1 MVVTN
6 LIYQREALD
15 VILLDFPQDFEFLSE
30 NVETVAQIILL
41 LSRFKISTSMISKA

>member
-30 NVETVAQIILL
+30 NVETVAQITNQPVSVVIVY
-41 LSRFKISTSMISKA
+41 KKKY